1 MKLTLSDGGGGEE
14 FLAILSDVTTLE
26 EMRSIT
32 EKLRALV
39 ESSRLDLVA
48 ANLTLTISVGA
59 TLFLPTDTPESI
71 VRRADELMY
80 RSKQAGRNRV
90 SVA

>member
-1 MKLTLSDGGGGEE
+1 M
-14 FLAILSDVTTLE
+14 AILSDVTTLE